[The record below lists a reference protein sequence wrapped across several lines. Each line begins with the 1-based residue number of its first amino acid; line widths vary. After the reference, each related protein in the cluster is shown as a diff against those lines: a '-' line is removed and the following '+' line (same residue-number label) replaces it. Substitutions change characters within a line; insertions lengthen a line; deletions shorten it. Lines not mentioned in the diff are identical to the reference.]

1 MRKIS
6 CLIAVLVVLGLCA
19 CGKKEDSLTPVDA
32 TMNSAPQIEETT
44 PDTET
49 NSRDSLDITDTTGVM
64 LTNNDNADTFLSI
77 IKVKINPEMNLYL
90 DSSKNIIYVEYVNDD
105 ARKLAEAIS
114 DSGEVLV
121 GRPFLTGLEI
131 VLTSAIDSGYLKEKA
146 DVDISLDEI
155 SINYEADYEKV
166 LEDVDDVV
174 QNVMSDRHIDF
185 NCNVTC
191 EDYRVRDDRE
201 EPIDVIFEQGDKSD
215 REPDS
220 ESNREPEREPDRET
234 NQEPNREPDR
244 ESNREPDREANQNG
258 NTICKECNG
267 TGTIVVVE
275 ERVNNVYN
283 GTPCH
288 ICNDVGTVDD
298 GMHGGKRAEC
308 GECRGYGASH
318 SAGDVDDGSGGFN
331 GDYRGYAFD
340 EKTVVEERSET
351 CHVCGGR
358 GSY

>member
-1 MRKIS
+1 MRRVVMRKIS
-6 CLIAVLVVLGLCA
+6 CLVAVLLVLGLCA
-19 CGKKEDSLTPVDA
+19 CGKKEDSMTPADA
-32 TMNSAPQIEETT
+32 TKNSAPQIEEPASDTE
-44 PDTET
+44 TET
-49 NSRDSLDITDTTGVM
+49 NSRDITNITNTTEITDTTDVM
-64 LTNNDNADTFLSI
+64 LTNNDNTNPFLSI
-77 IKVKINPEMNLYL
+77 VKVKINPEMNIYL
-90 DSSKNIIYVEYVNDD
+90 DSVKNIIYVECVNDD
-105 ARKLAEAIS
+105 ARKLAEYIS
-114 DSGEVLV
+114 EGEVLV
-121 GRPFLTGLEI
+121 GRPFTTGLEI
-131 VLTSAIDSGYLKEKA
+131 ILTSAIDSGYLKEKA

-201 EPIDVIFEQGDKSD
+201 EPFDIMLVPGY
-215 REPDS
+215 EPNS
-220 ESNREPEREPDRET
+220 EPDRET
-234 NQEPNREPDR
+234 NREPNREP
-244 ESNREPDREANQNG
+244 SQNG

-275 ERVNNVYN
+275 ERVKNVYN

-298 GMHGGKRAEC
+298 GIHGGESAEC
-308 GECRGYGASH
+308 GECHGYGTSH
-318 SAGDVDDGSGGFN
+318 SVGDVDDGSGGFN

-340 EKTVVEERSET
+340 EKTVKEEYSEK
-351 CHVCGGR
+351 CQACGGQ
-358 GSY
+358 GFY